1 LPLIKFLH
9 SVLFSYGKWCY
20 DSPGTVSEDQIIN
33 LLTAEE
39 INKTLPTSPLI
50 PRTLLLR
57 VGHTLLLG
65 GLGRLDYIEGRD
77 LPPVRVTV
85 FCTNQLSINVVETE
99 GVDEFLNNAPVTK
112 LITVPEGGLDNG
124 YHLNLL
130 ELSLCWKI
138 VLVF

>member
-1 LPLIKFLH
+1 M
-9 SVLFSYGKWCY
+9 FSYGKWCY

-124 YHLNLL
+124 YHVNLL